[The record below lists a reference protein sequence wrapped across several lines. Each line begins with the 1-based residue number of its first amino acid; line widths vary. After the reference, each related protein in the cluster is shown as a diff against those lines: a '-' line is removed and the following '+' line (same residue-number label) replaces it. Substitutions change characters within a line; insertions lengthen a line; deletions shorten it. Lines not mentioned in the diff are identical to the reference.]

1 MGSLAKWTWRFAL
14 GGVALAAVVAAG
26 PRPAGA
32 YTDAETRRLFDI
44 FDVNHDGKVTKLEFE
59 ANKVDAFF
67 FRQRKNPDDTTLRY
81 EDTGLSRAFFDK
93 ADQGHKG
100 YLTGLD
106 MIDAIHFEDIDARHR
121 GYFTYQDFAAA
132 LKTISR

>member
-1 MGSLAKWTWRFAL
+1 MTARAAGKWRFVLGAAAL
-14 GGVALAAVVAAG
+14 GMVLGSSPHSA
-26 PRPAGA
+26 RA
-32 YTDAETRRLFDI
+32 YIDAEARKLFDI
-44 FDVNHDGKVTKLEFE
+44 LDTNHDGKVTKLEFE

-67 FRQRKNPDDTTLRY
+67 FRSRKNPDDTTLRY

-106 MIDAIHFEDIDARHR
+106 MIDAIHFEDIDVKHR
-121 GYFTYQDFAAA
+121 GYFTFEDLAAG
-132 LKTISR
+132 LKSISR